1 MQPRPADGRTEKSV
15 GAGRSYEGVSGMS
28 ETQVRT
34 GPFSSRFSR
43 RQALKGAGVVGLAAA
58 AAPVFG
64 ARAMAMGVPLTQDAT
79 PKAGGTLTVGLQAD
93 PTALDAQKQSLTAIW
108 HVVEHIYEGTVG
120 IGADLAPYPLL
131 AESWE
136 VSEDGLTVTFKIRE
150 GVLFHDG
157 STLTAEDVAFTY
169 TRLLDPATAST
180 NASDLLGVAGAVEF
194 NSGASTEIPGLVVVD
209 SQTVELTL
217 TAPDASLLVVLA
229 ESSLGIV
236 SKAFTEAND
245 NDLSQVANGTGP
257 FSFVEYIP
265 NTSITLEKHTEYW
278 QEGLPYLDGMEMLI
292 VPTDVARTASLVQ
305 GQTDFIEYA
314 PLADVPTFQGDPESF
329 TVTGDSNTNIRYMSF
344 NFDIEPL
351 GNPLVRQAIGMAI
364 DRGPIVDSAVFG
376 FGTAVGTIFPPDFWA
391 AAPIE
396 PAPADIEGAKA
407 LLAEAGYPDGFDTMI
422 TSWAQY
428 SFLSNAA
435 VVIQEQLKQIG
446 VNAELNLVENAT
458 MIADVHTPASKN
470 YELGVTGTSGYID
483 PHPVLQPSFMT
494 NGSSNAM
501 GYSNPDVDALIDAGM
516 IETDLEARAD
526 IYRQIQDILV
536 VDNPWI
542 FLFVANQFEAMKPDV
557 MGYVHMATGSNRFLK
572 ETWLDR

>member
-1 MQPRPADGRTEKSV
+1 
-15 GAGRSYEGVSGMS
+15 MS
-28 ETQVRT
+28 EVHQRT
-34 GPFSSRFSR
+34 GLRGSRFSR
-43 RQALKGAGVVGLAAA
+43 RTAIQGAGAVGLAAA
-58 AAPVFG
+58 MAPVFG
-64 ARAMAMGVPLTQDAT
+64 MRSLAAPFAQDAT
-79 PKAGGTLTVGLQAD
+79 PKAGGVLTVGLQAD

-136 VSEDGLTVTFKIRE
+136 ISEDGLTVTMKIRE

-157 STLTAEDVAFTY
+157 ATLTADDVAFTY
-169 TRLLDPATAST
+169 TRLLDPAIAST
-180 NASDLLGVAGAVEF
+180 NASDLLGLVGAEEF
-194 NSGASTEIPGLVVVD
+194 NSGAATELTGLVVVD
-209 SQTVELTL
+209 PQTIQLTL
-217 TAPDASLLVVLA
+217 VAPDASLLVVLA
-229 ESSLGIV
+229 DSSLGIIN
-236 SKAFTEAND
+236 KAFTEANN

-265 NTSITLEKHTEYW
+265 NTSISLEKHTEYW

-305 GQTDFIEYA
+305 GATDFIEYA
-314 PLADVPTFQGDPESF
+314 PLADVTTFQEDTENF
-329 TVTGDSNTNIRYMSF
+329 TVTGDSNTNIRYMAF
-344 NFDIEPL
+344 NFDVEPL
-351 GNPLVRQAIGMAI
+351 GDPKVRQAIGMAI

-396 PAPADIEGAKA
+396 PAAPDIEGAKA

-470 YELGVTGTSGYID
+470 YQLGVTGTSGYID
-483 PHPVLQPSFMT
+483 PHPLIQPSFMT
-494 NGSSNAM
+494 DGSSNSM
-501 GYSNPDVDALIDAGM
+501 GYSNPEMDALIDQGM
-516 IETDLEARAD
+516 IETDLEARAE
-526 IYRQIQDILV
+526 IYRKIQDIMV
-536 VDNPWI
+536 TDNPWI
-542 FLFVANQFEAMKPDV
+542 FLFVANQFEAMKVDV
-557 MGYVHMATGSNRFLK
+557 KGFVHMATGSNRFLK
-572 ETWLDR
+572 EVWLDR

>member
-1 MQPRPADGRTEKSV
+1 MQ
-15 GAGRSYEGVSGMS
+15 GAGA
-28 ETQVRT
+28 
-34 GPFSSRFSR
+34 F
-43 RQALKGAGVVGLAAA
+43 GLAAA
-58 AAPVFG
+58 MAPVMGVRALAAPL
-64 ARAMAMGVPLTQDAT
+64 AQDAT
-79 PKAGGTLTVGLQAD
+79 PKSGGILNVGLQAD
-93 PTALDAQKQSLTAIW
+93 PTALDAQTQSLTAIW

-136 VSEDGLTVTFKIRE
+136 ISEDGLTITMKIRE

-157 STLTAEDVAFTY
+157 STLTADDVAFTY

-180 NASDLLGVAGAVEF
+180 NASDLLGLVGAEEF
-194 NSGASTEIPGLVVVD
+194 NSGAATELTGIVVVD
-209 SQTVELTL
+209 PQTIQLTL

-229 ESSLGIV
+229 DSSLGIV
-236 SKAFTEAND
+236 NKAFTEANG

-265 NTSITLEKHTEYW
+265 NTSISLEKHTEYW

-305 GQTDFIEYA
+305 GATDFIEYA
-314 PLADVPTFQGDPESF
+314 PLADVPMFQGDTETF
-329 TVTGDSNTNIRYMSF
+329 TVTGDSNTNIRYMAY
-344 NFDIEPL
+344 NFDVEPL
-351 GNPLVRQAIGMAI
+351 GDPKVRKAIDMAI

-376 FGTAVGTIFPPDFWA
+376 FGTAVATIFPPDFWA

-396 PAPADIEGAKA
+396 PAAPDIEGAKA

-446 VNAELNLVENAT
+446 INAELNLVENAT
-458 MIADVHTPASKN
+458 MIADVHTPATKN
-470 YELGVTGTSGYID
+470 YQLGVTGTSGYID
-483 PHPVLQPSFMT
+483 PHPLIQPSFMT
-494 NGSSNAM
+494 DGSSNSM
-501 GYSNPDVDALIDAGM
+501 GYSNPEMDALIEQGM
-516 IETDLEARAD
+516 IETDLEARAE
-526 IYRQIQDILV
+526 IYRQIQQIMV
-536 VDNPWI
+536 TDNPWT
-542 FLFVANQFEAMKPDV
+542 FLFVANQFEAMKTDV
-557 MGYVHMATGSNRFLK
+557 KGFVHMATGSNRFLK
-572 ETWLDR
+572 ETWLDRD